1 MEALCSG
8 NTKQKPKATMTFRKF
23 SQILNTGCHRNG
35 LMSRSNIIISNGG
48 RKVSQVSH
56 HKLFGNNMQ
65 HTVFSRSLGYA
76 SVNHNNEYKQEI
88 DGAHGEQ
95 LQIALRE
102 AMKYEHEEVD
112 PFELYEI
119 KEDEDVLIEKDIKME
134 TKQVEASEEGENDD
148 DEEIYEEEEDS
159 YSMYTTDGQ
168 PRRTRAE
175 LESLK
180 AGAPAGG
187 IFAVIDLNGSQ
198 QKVTV
203 DDVIIVNKLKPVDK
217 WAVGSTHTLNASDGQ
232 VLLMGSQEKTL
243 VGLPFVNGGEVDVMV
258 EEITRDKKV
267 IIFKKKRRKNYR
279 RKNGFKREVT
289 FLRILD
295 IRFP

>member
-1 MEALCSG
+1 MAHISSL
-8 NTKQKPKATMTFRKF
+8 M
-23 SQILNTGCHRNG
+23 NG
-35 LMSRSNIIISNGG
+35 QPTIS
-48 RKVSQVSH
+48 
-56 HKLFGNNMQ
+56 
-65 HTVFSRSLGYA
+65 SRSLGYA
-76 SVNHNNEYKQEI
+76 SVNHDAEYKKEI
-88 DGAHGEQ
+88 EGAHGEQ
-95 LQIALRE
+95 LQLALRE
-102 AMKYEHEEVD
+102 AMKYEHMKVD

-119 KEDEDVLIEKDIKME
+119 KDEDEDESSKEDNEMEIKHLEQSGDIETIDDI
-134 TKQVEASEEGENDD
+134 ENDD
-148 DEEIYEEEEDS
+148 DDESVYEEEEDTH
-159 YSMYTTDGQ
+159 SMYTADGQ
-168 PRRTRAE
+168 PRRSRAE

-180 AGAPAGG
+180 AGAPSGG
-187 IFAVIDLNGSQ
+187 RFAIVDLNGSQ

-203 DDVIIVNKLKPVDK
+203 DDVVIVNKLKPVDK
-217 WAVGSTHTLNASDGQ
+217 WSVGSKHTLNASDGQ

>member
-1 MEALCSG
+1 MSY
-8 NTKQKPKATMTFRKF
+8 
-23 SQILNTGCHRNG
+23 RNG
-35 LMSRSNIIISNGG
+35 LINRVNTANGG
-48 RKVSQVSH
+48 RTMAHISSLMNGQS
-56 HKLFGNNMQ
+56 
-65 HTVFSRSLGYA
+65 TISSRSLGYA
-76 SVNHNNEYKQEI
+76 SVNHDAEYKKEI
-88 DGAHGEQ
+88 EGAHGEQ
-95 LQIALRE
+95 LQLALRE
-102 AMKYEHEEVD
+102 AMKYEHVKVD

-119 KEDEDVLIEKDIKME
+119 KDEDEDESSKEDNEMEIKHLEQSGDIETIDDI
-134 TKQVEASEEGENDD
+134 ENDD
-148 DEEIYEEEEDS
+148 DDESVYEEEEDTH
-159 YSMYTTDGQ
+159 SMYTADGQ
-168 PRRTRAE
+168 PRRSRAE

-180 AGAPAGG
+180 AGAPSGG
-187 IFAVIDLNGSQ
+187 RFAIVDLNGSQ

-203 DDVIIVNKLKPVDK
+203 DDVVIVNKLKPVDK
-217 WAVGSTHTLNASDGQ
+217 WSVGSKHTLNASDGQ